1 MRRFTRALILL
12 PALSLLGGVV
22 LADQVIYFKSGK
34 VIVASKTET
43 RGGWIF
49 LEFLGGGMLGIPAT
63 QVDRIEKSE
72 IIQESTS
79 IANTIE
85 SPDASRR
92 ARAVGSRSGRSTPG
106 ANRNAAGRPG
116 LSATLPGAQRPGR
129 LGQGQNRLPGVGLA
143 TPGGRAIPRVQRNR
157 GGPAGSQ
164 TIDLSGDLGKNR
176 GGGEKKEE
184 K

>member
-1 MRRFTRALILL
+1 MRRFVHALILL

-34 VIVASKTET
+34 VIVASKTEA

-49 LEFLGGGMLGIPAT
+49 LEFLGGGVLGIPAAR
-63 QVDRIEKSE
+63 VDRIEKSE
-72 IIQESTS
+72 VIQESTS

-92 ARAVGSRSGRSTPG
+92 SRTVGSRSGGSTPG
-106 ANRNAAGRPG
+106 ANRNAAARPG
-116 LSATLPGAQRPGR
+116 VSTNRPGGAKRPGR
-129 LGQGQNRLPGVGLA
+129 LGQGSPRQPGFLLKSTDGPTGLQ
-143 TPGGRAIPRVQRNR
+143 PL
-157 GGPAGSQ
+157 
-164 TIDLSGDLGKNR
+164 DLSGDLGQKR
-176 GGGEKKEE
+176 GDGEKKEE

>member
-34 VIVASKTET
+34 VIVASKTEE

-49 LEFLGGGMLGIPAT
+49 LEFLGGGVLGIPAAR
-63 QVDRIEKSE
+63 VDRIEKSE
-72 IIQESTS
+72 VIQESTS

-92 ARAVGSRSGRSTPG
+92 VRAVGSRSGRSTPG
-106 ANRNAAGRPG
+106 ANRNAAARPG
-116 LSATLPGAQRPGR
+116 VPGTLPGTQRPGR
-129 LGQGQNRLPGVGLA
+129 LGQGQTRLPGVGLA
-143 TPGGRAIPRVQRNR
+143 TRGGRPSPMIQGNR
-157 GGPAGSQ
+157 GGPAGLP
-164 TIDLSGDLGKNR
+164 TIDLSGDLGQNR
-176 GGGEKKEE
+176 GDGEKKEE